1 MTGLIER
8 YRDRLPFAAD
18 DPVISLQEG
27 STPLVLAPRI
37 SEQAGVEVWLKLEG
51 TNPTGSFK
59 DRGMTCAVSDAVRS
73 GAEMVICAS
82 TGNTAA
88 SLAAYA
94 ARAGIG
100 GAGVVPRGKNAPG
113 KLAAGPRH
121 GGGAAAPRGDLHRGP
136 RPRRGPTRR

>member
-59 DRGMTCAVSDAVRS
+59 DRGMTCAVSAAVRDR
-73 GAEMVICAS
+73 AEAIVCAS

-88 SLAAYA
+88 SAAAYA
-94 ARAGIG
+94 ARG
-100 GAGVVPRGKNAPG
+100 GLRGAVIVPEGKIATG
-113 KLAAGPRH
+113 KLAQALMH
-121 GGGAAAPRGDLHRGP
+121 GARVIDEEFL
-136 RPRRGPTRR
+136 